1 MPAEASAQAGESEE
15 NYMTIQ
21 ELKNEASGSG
31 IKVSELLRK
40 AKLVLKDSDKKEF
53 LSWIDKELNGYSKSE
68 NVPKYRVIHGEPK
81 GWNPYH
87 SWVPFIIKDPKSQ
100 ELFSK
105 RGTSQSIAEL
115 ESLIEHGD
123 KLGYLQ
129 MSYPAEARANF
140 SKSVGLDTN
149 FSLFISPST
158 IHGILNTVRN
168 KLIDGLIE
176 IDTGSEQNNL
186 HRSKEEFIFPEELIT
201 KLPQDVKLLAD
212 DFNFNF
218 SNGRP
223 KTCML
228 ILRRILP
235 LSIVRKYQKDGTEA
249 EIKDTD
255 GEFLEAKALLGR
267 TQSLLSQGRI
277 YTDLASYKSLTD
289 GAQHSY
295 SLNVQIS
302 DARGA
307 AIALRVFLDDIF

>member
-1 MPAEASAQAGESEE
+1 
-15 NYMTIQ
+15 MTIQ
-21 ELKNEASGSG
+21 GLKNEAAGSE

-40 AKLVLKDSDKKEF
+40 AKLILKDSGKQDF
-53 LSWIDKELNGYSKSE
+53 LSWVDKELNGYDKGE
-68 NVPKYRVIHGEPK
+68 DVPEYRIIHGEPK

-87 SWVPFIIKDPKSQ
+87 GWVPFIIEDPKSQ
-100 ELFSK
+100 ELLSK

-123 KLGYLQ
+123 KSGYLQ

-149 FSLFISPST
+149 FSLFISPSV

-176 IDTGSEQNNL
+176 IDTGSDQEGSPS
-186 HRSKEEFIFPEELIT
+186 SKGEIIFPDELIA
-201 KLPQDVKLLAD
+201 KLPQDIKLLAD

-218 SNGRP
+218 SNQRP

-228 ILRRILP
+228 TLRRILP
-235 LSIVRKYQKDGTEA
+235 LSIVRKYQKDNKEN
-249 EIKDTD
+249 EIKNAS
-255 GEFLEAKALLGR
+255 GEYLETKALLGKA
-267 TQSLLSQGRI
+267 QSLLSQGRI
-277 YTDLASYKSLTD
+277 YTDLASYKTLTD

-295 SLNVQIS
+295 TLNIQTS
-302 DARGA
+302 DVRGA